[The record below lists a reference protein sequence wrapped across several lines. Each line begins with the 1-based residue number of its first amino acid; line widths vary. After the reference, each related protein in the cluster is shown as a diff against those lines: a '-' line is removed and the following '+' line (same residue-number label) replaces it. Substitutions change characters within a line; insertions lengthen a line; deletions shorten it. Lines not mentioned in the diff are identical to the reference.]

1 MWSNFPAKRLNFLLL
16 RARAPIFPA
25 AVAYTHVARHFKRA
39 RLNVKSK
46 KNFEEFLKV
55 KMGGKHKWPVP
66 VQVHVVKEYS
76 KNPGISDTTVK
87 RSVRTKFY
95 PHNPRFL
102 RKTAARDFRK
112 IFDRFEKHG
121 TYVHHTS
128 AAASG
133 MPKRS
138 PNEVI
143 GEQVESYFEEN
154 PTHSLRTASRE
165 LEIPYSTVRY
175 CGEKVS
181 RIWNFWLFLA

>member
-1 MWSNFPAKRLNFLLL
+1 M
-16 RARAPIFPA
+16 AR
-25 AVAYTHVARHFKRA
+25 
-39 RLNVKSK
+39 
-46 KNFEEFLKV
+46 
-55 KMGGKHKWPVP
+55 KHKWPVS

-102 RKTAARDFRK
+102 RTTAARDFRK

-138 PNEVI
+138 PDEVI

-154 PTHSLRTASRE
+154 PTHSLRIASRE
-165 LEIPYSTVRY
+165 LEIPYSTVSVLWR
-175 CGEKVS
+175 KS
-181 RIWNFWLFLA
+181 QQNLKFLAFFGLEDYL

>member
-1 MWSNFPAKRLNFLLL
+1 
-16 RARAPIFPA
+16 
-25 AVAYTHVARHFKRA
+25 
-39 RLNVKSK
+39 
-46 KNFEEFLKV
+46 
-55 KMGGKHKWPVP
+55 MGGKHKWPVP

-76 KNPGISDTTVK
+76 KNPGISDITVK

-102 RKTAARDFRK
+102 RTTAARDFRK

-138 PNEVI
+138 PDEVI

-154 PTHSLRTASRE
+154 SLLGDFQFGFRKGKSTISE
-165 LEIPYSTVRY
+165 LIQLFDTLMEAKLNKKEICLVLYDLSSAFDTVCHQILLQKLQLY
-175 CGEKVS
+175 GFDKLSLNWMNSYLKVQNK
-181 RIWNFWLFLA
+181 R